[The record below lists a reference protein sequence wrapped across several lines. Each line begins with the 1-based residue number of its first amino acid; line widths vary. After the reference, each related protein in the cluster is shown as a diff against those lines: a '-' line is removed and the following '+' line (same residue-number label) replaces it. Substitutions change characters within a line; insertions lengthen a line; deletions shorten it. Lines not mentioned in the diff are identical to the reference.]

1 MTALANRWLLRAV
14 KGIALAALAAITNAS
29 QSDGLKLT
37 ELVCAVE
44 VIHGSPQNPAKEQ
57 ATIYVEVYEIKS
69 LRWIHSIHNMPAPWL
84 VDFDFEN
91 AAFHSMF
98 PADQHIQSNDYS
110 NANAWGIREHYSK
123 GSDTK
128 DSDIEID
135 RFTGAFTY
143 TAHWNRDGLES
154 IEQATGSCQ

>member
-1 MTALANRWLLRAV
+1 MFEETKKQMETAREIADLDVLLV
-14 KGIALAALAAITNAS
+14 KALFAPAS
-29 QSDGLKLT
+29 KAG
-37 ELVCAVE
+37 V
-44 VIHGSPQNPAKEQ
+44 
-57 ATIYVEVYEIKS
+57 
-69 LRWIHSIHNMPAPWL
+69 
-84 VDFDFEN
+84 FES

-135 RFTGAFTY
+135 RFTGAFKY
-143 TAHWNRDGLES
+143 TAHRNRDGLES
-154 IEQATGSCQ
+154 IEQATGSCQKADPKTRRF